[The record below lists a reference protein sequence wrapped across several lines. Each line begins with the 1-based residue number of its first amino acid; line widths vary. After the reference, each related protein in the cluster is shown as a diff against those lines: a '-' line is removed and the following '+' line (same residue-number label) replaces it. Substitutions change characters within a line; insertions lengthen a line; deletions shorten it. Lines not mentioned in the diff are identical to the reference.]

1 MSTHD
6 DDEGSGRRPGKVAR
20 DVRPLPKRFYK
31 EVSVGEGDPDGFFV
45 LLDGKPARTPKKV
58 VLKLPSIELARAIAG
73 EWAAQDRDIDPARM
87 PISRIVNTAMDSVTG
102 VEARVAED
110 IVRYSGSDLVCYR
123 AEQPQ
128 GLVARQEQVW
138 GPVPAW
144 ADRALGARFL
154 LQSGLMPVAQPAE
167 AIAAIERAV
176 APLDAL
182 RLSALHVMTT
192 LSGSA
197 LLALGTLHRAWTA
210 EEAWAAAHVD
220 EDWQIAQW
228 GEDAEARARRDR
240 RWVEMAAAGRLLKLL
255 DPQA

>member
-1 MSTHD
+1 MTAQD
-6 DDEGSGRRPGKVAR
+6 DDEGAGRPPVKVAR

-31 EVSVGEGDPDGFFV
+31 EVSVGEGDADGFAV
-45 LLDGKPARTPKKV
+45 LLDGRPARTPKKL

-87 PISRIVNTAMDSVTG
+87 PISRIVNTAMDSVAG

-110 IVRYSGSDLVCYR
+110 VVRYSGSDLVCYR

-138 GPVPAW
+138 GPVLAW
-144 ADRALGARFL
+144 AEAALGARFVV
-154 LQSGLMPVAQPAE
+154 QSGLMPIAQPAE
-167 AIAAIERAV
+167 AIAAIARAV

-197 LLALGTLHRAWTA
+197 LLALGTLYGTWTA
-210 EEAWAAAHVD
+210 EAAWAAAHVD

-228 GEDAEARARRDR
+228 GEDGEARARRDR
-240 RWVEMAAAGRLLKLL
+240 RWVEMAAAGRLVKLL
-255 DPQA
+255 ASRA